1 MSNPAVKQE
10 EIEESRLPSPHL
22 NFTGCVCSIL
32 DGDESIL
39 SLNTEVPSVP
49 DDIVDMDIQSP
60 IQEGNNEGIVQNT
73 STMEGIVEE
82 HNGNSTDKMETTED
96 DQTVGTFFG
105 LEADQQVQVL
115 VDYKNSIHKLFSQNK
130 ELMGLLETVNQD
142 RQILKT
148 QFQDSL
154 DQNRKLLEEL
164 QNKPDID
171 SITKEVRE
179 SLHKEYDLKIEL
191 MEENTKR
198 DLAVKEAVF
207 KSKMESQE
215 KQYDTLLNTALD
227 KVKIKYEGK
236 IKAFT
241 ELQNRKIQQDQFR
254 AQLDALNQEL
264 EVWKNKAS
272 VLSKTSNLPDTNVP
286 SDAKLGVLRQ
296 DVFNYVPG
304 TVNTNRGGAVDNTTI
319 TWDEPVAHPKK
330 VTFVT
335 STPLKF
341 DSDEVTHK
349 DMDGLAAPLTAE
361 HNSQNP
367 STISSSNTTLVNLAS
382 EFRKMREPKLQK
394 LKGGNTSSAHLFLT
408 GWVKEVQATIKD
420 RELSESKGVQL
431 IREFTESKAC
441 QQVDFFMDLN
451 PIPTIE
457 GVLDHLT
464 AAFSTGEDESAIK
477 SEFYSRKQLSLGNR
491 G

>member
-10 EIEESRLPSPHL
+10 EIEESRLPSPRL
-22 NFTGCVCSIL
+22 NFTSHVHSIL

-39 SLNTEVPSVP
+39 SPNTEVLSVP
-49 DDIVDMDIQSP
+49 DDIVDMDVQSP
-60 IQEGNNEGIVQNT
+60 IQEGNNDGIVQNT
-73 STMEGIVEE
+73 SNVEGIVEE
-82 HNGNSTDKMETTED
+82 HNGNSNDKTETTED
-96 DQTVGTFFG
+96 DQVVGTFFG
-105 LEADQQVQVL
+105 LETDQQVQVL
-115 VDYKNSIHKLFSQNK
+115 VDYKNSIHKLSSQNK
-130 ELMGLLETVNQD
+130 ELMCLLETVNQD
-142 RQILKT
+142 QQTLKT

-154 DQNRKLLEEL
+154 DQNKKLLEEL

-171 SITKEVRE
+171 SITKEVRK

-191 MEENTKR
+191 IEENTKQ

-236 IKAFT
+236 IKEFT
-241 ELQNRKIQQDQFR
+241 ELQNRKIQSQQDQFR

-264 EVWKNKAS
+264 EVWKKNKAS
-272 VLSKTSNLPDTNVP
+272 VLSNTSKLPNTNVP
-286 SDAKLGVLRQ
+286 SDAKLGALRQ
-296 DVFNYVPG
+296 DVFNYIPG

-319 TWDEPVAHPKK
+319 TWDEPLAHPKK

-367 STISSSNTTLVNLAS
+367 STIPSSNTTLVNLAS
-382 EFRKMREPKLQK
+382 EFRKMWEPKLQK

-408 GWVKEVQATIKD
+408 GWVKEVRATIKD
-420 RELSESKGVQL
+420 CELSESKGVQL
-431 IREFTESKAC
+431 IREFTESKAR
-441 QQVDFFMDLN
+441 Q
-451 PIPTIE
+451 
-457 GVLDHLT
+457 
-464 AAFSTGEDESAIK
+464 
-477 SEFYSRKQLSLGNR
+477 
-491 G
+491 